1 MSCAFTILSYLVDC
15 SRFPYPERPIIYLS
29 ACYAAIAVGYVVG
42 FAYDDKIAC
51 TEGGHQVQHNLQL
64 ERTIRQGS
72 MQDWRCTLLFMVIYF
87 FFMSASVWW
96 VVLTVCWFLSASLK
110 WGQEAIDVQSQW
122 FHFIAWGQPAIST
135 IVILIMKKVE
145 GDILTGI
152 CFVGLWHMGSL
163 RLYVLAP
170 LLSYLV
176 IGTVFLILG
185 LFSLIKIRTV
195 MKQDGSKTDKLEKLI
210 LRIGVFSILFIVPQ
224 TVIIACLF
232 YEQHYF
238 SSWMLQWQ
246 GRLCRDPQF
255 SSQWQIPCPGTAA
268 LDT

>member
-1 MSCAFTILSYLVDC
+1 
-15 SRFPYPERPIIYLS
+15 
-29 ACYAAIAVGYVVG
+29 
-42 FAYDDKIAC
+42 
-51 TEGGHQVQHNLQL
+51 
-64 ERTIRQGS
+64 
-72 MQDWRCTLLFMVIYF
+72 
-87 FFMSASVWW
+87 
-96 VVLTVCWFLSASLK
+96 
-110 WGQEAIDVQSQW
+110 
-122 FHFIAWGQPAIST
+122 
-135 IVILIMKKVE
+135 MKKVE
-145 GDILTGI
+145 GDILTGV

-170 LLSYLV
+170 LLAYLV

-210 LRIGVFSILFIVPQ
+210 LRIGLFSILFIVPQ

-246 GRLCRDPQF
+246 VALAGPNCSGGARL
-255 SSQWQIPCPGTAA
+255 QWQYSREWQTPCPESPPDVPPPDFTVYMIKYLMILLLGIFSGVWLWTEKTIHTWAKFFR
-268 LDT
+268 